1 MPVRCARHAWVSAV
15 RRPYRRLA
23 SGAGSNA
30 GWRRRCRSTSAPCC
44 RDPLLVHGGIPAQV
58 GQRSVIPGGQAARL
72 RVTALDRVRR
82 RSVVLEEGGDER
94 ARVAVVIRVR
104 AIGPGKQPVLKI
116 CLNPGTRS
124 RTRGEPA
131 PAVHVGAAGHHVLP
145 CGWPPAITGS
155 AAAFA
160 PASCPPF
167 PPGPSIV
174 RLLCSG
180 NWS

>member
-104 AIGPGKQPVLKI
+104 AIGPGKQPVLKF

-124 RTRGEPA
+124 RTRA
-131 PAVHVGAAGHHVLP
+131 NQHSVLKLIASM
-145 CGWPPAITGS
+145 WPLPLSRLLVS
-155 AAAFA
+155 AF
-160 PASCPPF
+160 PKSKQHPPF

-180 NWS
+180 DW